1 MIRKS
6 LKNALKAILG
16 GVLFASFILISCNNE
31 KKETP
36 ATTPTTVDTG
46 ATKPIVDPPKGDAM
60 IDTAATRP
68 IVDPPRN

>member
-6 LKNALKAILG
+6 PKNALKAILG

-31 KKETP
+31 KKEAP
-36 ATTPTTVDTG
+36 ATTTVDTA
-46 ATKPIVDPPKGDAM
+46 ATRPIVDPPKGDNM

-68 IVDPPRN
+68 IVDPPK